1 MEHDSEYPVTERSS
15 SPDLDSE
22 EPKRSPIRRRN
33 KLPNDD
39 FDPNT
44 KRTDKKKRHR
54 QKNEREPNF

>member
-1 MEHDSEYPVTERSS
+1 MDHDFEYPLPERES

-33 KLPNDD
+33 RLPNDD

-54 QKNEREPNF
+54 QKNDHEHNF